1 MAGSSGLESIST
13 RLRRVAELA
22 RQRPRMVMTTLAH
35 HIDMEWMREAHRWTR
50 KDGAVGVDDVTADAY
65 AADLEGNLGR
75 LLERFKAGTYV
86 APPVRRAHIPKG
98 DSGAT
103 RPIGIPTFEDK
114 ILQRAVATVLG
125 AVYEEDFL
133 DCSYG
138 FRPGR
143 SAHQALERLWKGLM
157 DLRGGWVIDL
167 DLASFFDT
175 LDHRHLRQFLDQRV
189 RDGVVRK
196 AIDKWLAAGVLS
208 EGRVICPTTGT
219 PQGGVISPLLAN
231 IYLHE
236 VLDVWFEEDVKPRM
250 QGAAFLVR
258 YADDAVLVFA
268 ERRDAERVLEVLPKR
283 LGKYGL
289 TLHAEKTRLVPFG
302 RPRKRPGERGDDGP
316 RPGNFTFL
324 GFTHYWGAT
333 RKGNWMVKRKTEAG
347 RFRRA
352 VRAVNRWCRYNR
364 HAGVPSHHRRLTA
377 ILRGHFN
384 YYGIAGNSFAISA
397 FRSRVQ
403 RIWRYWLTRRSQ
415 KARMSWDRF
424 TRLLQRY
431 PLPPAR
437 LAHYAYTTVARPYP

>member
-1 MAGSSGLESIST
+1 MAGTSGLERIST
-13 RLRRVAELA
+13 RLCQVAELA
-22 RQRPRMVMTTLAH
+22 RRRPQIVITTLAH
-35 HIDMEWMREAHRWTR
+35 HIDMEWMMEAHRRTR
-50 KDGAVGVDDVTADAY
+50 KDGAVGVDSVTAEAY
-65 AADLEGNLGR
+65 AADLQGNLEG
-75 LLERFKAGTYV
+75 LLERFKAGTYF
-86 APPVRRAHIPKG
+86 APPVRRVHIPKG

-103 RPIGIPTFEDK
+103 RPIGIPTYEDK
-114 ILQRAVATVLG
+114 ILQRAVSMVLG
-125 AVYEEDFL
+125 AVYEQDFL
-133 DCSYG
+133 DGSYG

-157 DLRGGWVIDL
+157 DLRGGWIIDL

-189 RDGVVRK
+189 RDGVIRK
-196 AIDKWLAAGVLS
+196 AIDKWLAAGVMS
-208 EGRVICPTTGT
+208 EGHVSRATTGT

-236 VLDVWFEEDVKPRM
+236 VLDVWFEHDVTPRM
-250 QGAAFLVR
+250 QGPAFLVR

-268 ERRDAERVLEVLPKR
+268 ERRDAEHVLDVLPKR

-289 TLHAEKTRLVPFG
+289 TLHPEKTRLVPFG

-316 RPGNFTFL
+316 RPGTFNFL

-352 VRAVNRWCRYNR
+352 VRAVNLWCRYNL
-364 HAGVPSHHRRLTA
+364 HAGVPVHHRMLSA
-377 ILRGHFN
+377 ILRGHFG
-384 YYGIAGNSFAISA
+384 YYGIAGNCFAIGA
-397 FRSRVQ
+397 FRQRVQ
-403 RIWRYWLTRRSQ
+403 RIWRYWLARRSQ
-415 KARMSWDRF
+415 KAKMTWVRF
-424 TRLLQRY
+424 NRLLQRY

-437 LAHYAYTTVARPYP
+437 IVHSTYTSAASP

>member
-1 MAGSSGLESIST
+1 MAGTLGLGTVST
-13 RLRRVAELA
+13 RLGQVAELA
-22 RQRPRMVMTTLAH
+22 RRRPKIVITTLAH
-35 HIDMEWMREAHRWTR
+35 HIDMEWMLEAHRRTR
-50 KDGAVGVDDVTADAY
+50 KDGAVGVDSVTAEAY
-65 AADLEGNLGR
+65 TADLQGNLAG

-86 APPVRRAHIPKG
+86 APPVRRVHIPKG

-103 RPIGIPTFEDK
+103 RPIGIPTVEDK
-114 ILQRAVATVLG
+114 ILQRAVAMVLG
-125 AVYEEDFL
+125 AVYEQDFL

-175 LDHRHLRQFLDQRV
+175 LEHRHLRQFLDQRV
-189 RDGVVRK
+189 RDGVIRK
-196 AIDKWLAAGVLS
+196 AIDKWLAAGVMS
-208 EGRVICPTTGT
+208 EGHVSRSTTGT

-236 VLDVWFEEDVKPRM
+236 VLDLWFEQDVTPRM
-250 QGAAFLVR
+250 QGPAFLVR

-268 ERRDAERVLEVLPKR
+268 ERRDAERVLKALPTR
-283 LGKYGL
+283 LGTYGL

-316 RPGNFTFL
+316 RPGTFNFL

-333 RKGNWMVKRKTEAG
+333 QKGNWMVKRKTEAG

-352 VRAVNRWCRYNR
+352 VRAVSQWCRANL
-364 HAGVPSHHRRLTA
+364 HAGVPAHHRRLCA
-377 ILRGHFN
+377 ILRGHFG

-397 FRSRVQ
+397 FRTRVQ

-415 KARMSWDRF
+415 RDTTNWQRF
-424 TRLLQRY
+424 NRLLQRY

-437 LAHYAYTTVARPYP
+437 LAHYAYTTAASP